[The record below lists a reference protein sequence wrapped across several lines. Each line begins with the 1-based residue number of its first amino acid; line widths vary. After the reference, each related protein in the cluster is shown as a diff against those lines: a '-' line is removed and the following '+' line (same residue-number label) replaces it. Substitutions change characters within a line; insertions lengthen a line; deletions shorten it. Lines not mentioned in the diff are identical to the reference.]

1 MKKYYVYELINLM
14 GTVEYV
20 GRTYRPNGRLRNHTK
35 HKPVENYTGQGMFYG
50 RQDLIMNIVAE
61 FDELKEASI
70 FECELK
76 TSYGM
81 ECTEINNS
89 RRNGK
94 KVGLSNSQPV
104 LVYKKDGTFVGEYY
118 SGREAERRLELASGT
133 IASIFC
139 GKQKTTKEY
148 IIKKK

>member
-1 MKKYYVYELINLM
+1 MKKWYVYELINLM
-14 GTVEYV
+14 GSVEYV
-20 GRTYRPNGRLRNHTK
+20 GRSTRPNGRLRNHTK

-61 FDELKEASI
+61 FDELKEANK

-81 ECTEINNS
+81 ECSEINNS

-94 KVGLSNSQPV
+94 KVGLSNSTAV
-104 LVYKKDGTFVGEYY
+104 LIYEKDGTFLGEYY
-118 SGREAERRLELASGT
+118 SGREAERVLGLSTGT
-133 IASIFC
+133 TVGIPN
-139 GKQKTTKEY
+139 GKEKITRKY